1 MENAKKTLNK
11 NLSGPFKYYAFIS
24 YCHEDKKWAKRLQ
37 FKLEHYKIPSGL
49 NGRTDLPKAIRPVF
63 KDDSELTSGDIPK
76 QILDALEQSRYLVVI
91 CSPRS
96 AKSDWVNKE
105 TEAFINLG
113 RKDNIIP
120 FVIEGTAY
128 SKNPDTECYPIAIL
142 DLPCEQKLGLPS
154 EKKIL
159 GADINRKTNRWP
171 WLNKEHAYAQLVS
184 RILGV
189 GFDDIWQRHKRRI
202 VRNAFLWAIGVLL
215 VIASMLGIWKYN
227 QSFDAEVRLKE
238 VSVHNDNLP
247 PLRNA
252 IVTMMLDNE
261 TKTDT
266 VFSLDSSRVF
276 SNIPH
281 RYLNK
286 EVHFKI
292 TCKYYLDVDTV
303 LVLKKTMVLNIQRN
317 PDIYGNV
324 HFWLFNTNTEEPV
337 ANDTIYVDGKK
348 TVSGK
353 DGRVELFIPLEK
365 QKRVYKVSASR
376 SLFADTIIMPLAEN
390 AFVRIN

>member
-1 MENAKKTLNK
+1 MNTND
-11 NLSGPFKYYAFIS
+11 PFKYYAFVS

-37 FKLEHYKIPSGL
+37 FKLEHYKIPSSL

-105 TEAFINLG
+105 TEAFIKMG

-128 SKNPDTECYPIAIL
+128 SKNPDTECYPKAIL
-142 DLPCEQKLGLPS
+142 DMPTEQKLGLPS

-189 GFDDIWQRHKRRI
+189 GFDDIWQRHKRRM
-202 VRNAFLWAIGVLL
+202 VRNAFLWIVGTLL
-215 VIASMLGIWKYN
+215 VIASMIGIWKFN

-238 VSVHNDNLP
+238 VSVHNDNLH

-266 VFSLDSSRVF
+266 VFSMDSSRIF

-281 RYLNK
+281 QYLNK

-292 TCKYYLDVDTV
+292 VCKDYHDVDTV
-303 LVLKKTMVLNIQRN
+303 LILKKTTVLNIQRN
-317 PDIYGNV
+317 PDIYGNI

-337 ANDTIYVDGKK
+337 ANDTIYVDGIK

-365 QKRVYKVSASR
+365 QKRVYKVKASR
-376 SLFADTIIMPLAEN
+376 PLSSDSIIMPLAQN
-390 AFVRIN
+390 AIVRIK